1 MAAMRLPIGHCS
13 TRSSIPQ
20 PVHRG
25 CRSTTVAALASAS
38 RSTPAWSS
46 SPMAPKIPSAASSA
60 FSPAIPVPAFFATP
74 MLVILAR
81 SSSLL
86 LTTSIS
92 PCSRCGEIDVVAGI
106 GDAGRLGRFK
116 AVRGSPTPVQR
127 ARDRHGY
134 FCGTL
139 RIGLLIHRNRMQKL
153 IECVPNFSEG
163 RDQNVIRQITDAVKS
178 TDGVSLLDIDPG
190 ASTNRTVV
198 TFVGSPDA
206 AVEAAFRA
214 IKKAAELIDMRKHKG
229 AHPRMG
235 ATDVCPFIPVSNVSW
250 DEAVECARKLGK
262 RVSEELKI
270 PVYLYEKAAKDNARS
285 NLAVIRAGEYEGF
298 FEKIKQ
304 PEWKPDF
311 GPAVF
316 NKNSGATVIG
326 VRDFLVA
333 YNANLNTKSV
343 RRANSVAFDVR
354 EQGRVKTEDGTPSGK
369 PVLGLN
375 GEPVR
380 IPGILKHVKAIGW
393 FVKEYGIAQV
403 SMNLTNIEETPLHV
417 AFDAC
422 VQAAAERGLRVTG
435 SEIVGMVPK
444 KSLVDA
450 GRYFLRKQRCSEGAS
465 EEELMDIA
473 IRSMGLGELKP
484 FDPIEKVIELK
495 IQSTE
500 SKKSLVKMNMREFCN
515 ETLSDSPA
523 PGGGSVAALMG
534 ALGASLGGMVANLS
548 AGKRGW
554 DDKLEY
560 FSDWAVKAQ
569 QLKDEL
575 LSLVDEDT
583 AAFNKVIDS
592 FALPKASAE
601 EKTARSAAI
610 EAATKYAAEV
620 PVKVMETASRSY
632 ALLAEMAE
640 RGNPASVSDVGVGA
654 LAIRACIDG
663 AALNVRINLANLK
676 DEKFKSDLQKK
687 VRKLQADSESAFKK
701 IDQIVQSK
709 LT

>member
-1 MAAMRLPIGHCS
+1 M
-13 TRSSIPQ
+13 
-20 PVHRG
+20 
-25 CRSTTVAALASAS
+25 
-38 RSTPAWSS
+38 
-46 SPMAPKIPSAASSA
+46 K
-60 FSPAIPVPAFFATP
+60 
-74 MLVILAR
+74 
-81 SSSLL
+81 
-86 LTTSIS
+86 
-92 PCSRCGEIDVVAGI
+92 
-106 GDAGRLGRFK
+106 
-116 AVRGSPTPVQR
+116 
-127 ARDRHGY
+127 
-134 FCGTL
+134 
-139 RIGLLIHRNRMQKL
+139 KL

-163 RDQNVIRQITDAVKS
+163 RDQNVIRQITDAIKS
-178 TDGVSLLDIDPG
+178 VDGVSLLDVDPG

-198 TFVGSPDA
+198 TVIGNPDA

-214 IKKAAELIDMRKHKG
+214 IEKAAELIDMRKHKG

-250 DEAVECARKLGK
+250 EEAIECAN
-262 RVSEELKI
+262 RVGRRVGEELKI
-270 PVYLYEKAAKDNARS
+270 PVYLYEKAAKDKSRS
-285 NLAVIRAGEYEGF
+285 NLSVIRAGQYEGF
-298 FEKIKQ
+298 FKKIKQ

-316 NKNSGATVIG
+316 NEKSGGTVIG

-343 RRANSVAFDVR
+343 RRATSVAFDVR
-354 EQGRVKTEDGTPSGK
+354 EQGRVMTKDATPWGK
-369 PVLGLN
+369 PVLDAN

-380 IPGILKHVKAIGW
+380 IPGMLKHVKAIGW

-422 VQAAAERGLRVTG
+422 VEAAARRGMRVTG

-444 KSLVDA
+444 KCLVDA
-450 GRYFLRKQRCSEGAS
+450 GRYFLRKQQWSEGVS
-465 EEELMDIA
+465 EEELIDIA
-473 IRSMGLGELKP
+473 IRSMGLSELKP
-484 FDPIEKVIELK
+484 FDPNEKVIEFK
-495 IQSTE
+495 IQSAE
-500 SKKSLVKMNMREFCN
+500 SKESLVKMDVREFCN

-560 FSDWAVKAQ
+560 FSNWAVKAQ

-583 AAFNKVIDS
+583 AAFNKVMDS
-592 FALPKASAE
+592 FALPKESAE
-601 EKTARSAAI
+601 EKTVRSASI
-610 EAATKYAAEV
+610 ETATKYAAEV
-620 PVKVMETASRSY
+620 PLKVMETASRSY

-640 RGNPASVSDVGVGA
+640 KGNPASISDVGVGA
-654 LAIRACIDG
+654 LATRACIEG
-663 AALNVRINLANLK
+663 AALNVRINLGQLK
-676 DEKFKSDLQKK
+676 DKKFKTALADKL
-687 VRKLQADSESAFKK
+687 RKFTADSEAQFEK
-701 IDQIVQSK
+701 INQVVQGK
-709 LT
+709 LG